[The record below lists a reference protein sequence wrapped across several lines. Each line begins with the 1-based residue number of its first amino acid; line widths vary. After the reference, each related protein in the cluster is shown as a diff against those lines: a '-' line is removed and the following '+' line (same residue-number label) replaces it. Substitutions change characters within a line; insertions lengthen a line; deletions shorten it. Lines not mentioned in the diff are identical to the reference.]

1 MTELLNGLLG
11 TLAYGGAGLVLMALG
26 YVLVDVATPGKL
38 ADLIWVERNRNAAIL
53 LCSGLLG
60 VGVILTTAVLTSDD
74 NLGTGLA
81 NTAVYGLLG
90 LAIMALSFI
99 VIDVLTPGK
108 LGEVI
113 CTEENHPGVWVSAVA
128 HLVVSVVIAAAIT

>member
-1 MTELLNGLLG
+1 VTELLDGLLG

-74 NLGTGLA
+74 DLGVGLA

-128 HLVVSVVIAAAIT
+128 HLVVAVVIAAAIT

>member
-1 MTELLNGLLG
+1 MTDLLDGLLG

-26 YVLVDVATPGKL
+26 YVLVDVATPGRL

-60 VGVILTTAVLTSDD
+60 IGVILTTAILTSDD
-74 NLGTGLA
+74 SLGTGLA

-90 LAIMALSFI
+90 LALMALSF
-99 VIDVLTPGK
+99 VVVDVLTPGK

-113 CTEENHPGVWVSAVA
+113 CAEEHHPGVWVSATA

>member
-1 MTELLNGLLG
+1 VTELLNGLLG

-74 NLGTGLA
+74 DLGIGLA

-128 HLVVSVVIAAAIT
+128 HLVVAVVIAAAIT

>member
-1 MTELLNGLLG
+1 MSELLNGLLG
-11 TLAYGGAGLVLMALG
+11 TLAYGGAGLVLMTLG

-38 ADLIWVERNRNAAIL
+38 ADLIWVERNRNASIL

-60 VGVILTTAVLTSDD
+60 VGVILTTAIITSDD
-74 NLGTGLA
+74 NLGVGLL

-90 LAIMALSFI
+90 LALMAVAFI
-99 VIDVLTPGK
+99 VIDILTPGK

-113 CTEENHPGVWVSAVA
+113 CAEEHHPGVWVSAVA
-128 HLVVSVVIAAAIT
+128 HLVVAVVIAAAIT